1 MSSILT
7 SLAAARTPTDSL
19 VRESFNTEMLTKQP
33 IDVPASVSSAQKHLD
48 SAIEQKL
55 VQAVSPVEEFVI
67 VEDASDDEEAISDAH
82 GTVEDPI
89 FLVTIE
95 HGSTQS
101 IVEVKEEESQLMK
114 DPPIRPPNSIE
125 EFVLVEDASDD
136 EEAISH
142 AHVAAKDPVF
152 LITIEDGSTQFA
164 LEGKEEEP
172 QLIDDPLTRVR
183 EGEACLHINA
193 PSPPTM
199 TTKCRRKSYDR
210 SSLWRSAQLAQR
222 GVLKDLGIIG
232 KDGKLNDDAIQ
243 DCADRLKE
251 LLPPDLLGRLKSLKG
266 RAFWDFVA
274 EISLPLR

>member
-7 SLAAARTPTDSL
+7 SLAAARTPTNSL
-19 VRESFNTEMLTKQP
+19 VRESFNTETLTKQP
-33 IDVPASVSSAQKHLD
+33 IEVPPSVSTVQKHPD
-48 SAIEQKL
+48 STIEQKL

-67 VEDASDDEEAISDAH
+67 VEDASDDEVAISDAH
-82 GTVEDPI
+82 VTVEDPI

-95 HGSTQS
+95 YGSTQS
-101 IVEVKEEESQLMK
+101 VVEVKEEESQLMK
-114 DPPIRPPNSIE
+114 DPPIDPATSIE

-136 EEAISH
+136 EAISH
-142 AHVAAKDPVF
+142 AHVTVEDPIF
-152 LITIEDGSTQFA
+152 LITIEDGPTQFA

-172 QLIDDPLTRVR
+172 QLIDDPLTRAR
-183 EGEACLHINA
+183 EGEACLPINA

-210 SSLWRSAQLAQR
+210 SSLRRSARLGQR

-243 DCADRLKE
+243 NCADRLKD
-251 LLPPDLLGRLKSLKG
+251 LLPPDLLGLLMSLKG